1 MLLLTLYY
9 IGHTTLATQEILFIL
24 ISLSPFLFIALSCFK
39 EAVKSYTVGGGM
51 VAPNCD
57 PTTTQEVE
65 AGRSGVQVWAT

>member
-39 EAVKSYTVGGGM
+39 EAVKSYTVGGGHGG
-51 VAPNCD
+51 
-57 PTTTQEVE
+57 TQL
-65 AGRSGVQVWAT
+65 